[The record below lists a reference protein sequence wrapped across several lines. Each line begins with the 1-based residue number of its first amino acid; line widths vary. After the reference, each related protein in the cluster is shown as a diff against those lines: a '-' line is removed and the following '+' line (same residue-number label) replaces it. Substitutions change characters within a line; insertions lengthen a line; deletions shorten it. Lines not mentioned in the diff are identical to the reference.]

1 MKQTSGSLRQWLS
14 ENYASRFHIERKI
27 LTKQLDQVGFYPER
41 CMPPVGQRVDCHLVL
56 ETCRLYMQTLCP
68 EPEQGWLRFLYEEIC
83 QQMFPETGHKPMT
96 PGQRQ
101 AATFYLEL
109 LRYAISREQCP
120 FDPLTDI
127 DSATEEELA
136 NSRIQKEYARFWKA
150 VEDDYFIELMRI
162 GREIMPFD
170 PASHTIGVHHVAVHM
185 ARQAFKAGIPVDIAL
200 VSAAALSHDIGK
212 FGCRG
217 TDARRIPYLHYYFT
231 WQWLEGHRVP
241 TIANIAA
248 NHSTWDLEFENL
260 PGESLLLI
268 YADFRVRGNR
278 DANGKEQMRIYS
290 LAEAYEQIFSKL
302 ADMTEEKKLRYRTVY
317 AKLHDFEQ
325 YLLCHGANPDPLK
338 EGDCV
343 VASPQAALLPRR
355 EIPRQLS
362 NLTFHN
368 NIRLMRQITHDA
380 SFEQLLE
387 QARNEKNLQ
396 SIRTYLHLYSEYHT
410 YLTRE
415 QKGKLLHFLYEL
427 LMHHDGDV
435 RRRAGLLMGQVL
447 SNSGPKYRK
456 ELPAGVPEQAAAPN
470 LLSFINESV
479 QVWARYVDQIL
490 HPDLKITPKHA
501 SRISN
506 SLKIIAQS
514 VFRNLSQDK
523 WPEYLQVL
531 LNEAYKDTA
540 EDRFVIFDTFCYVP
554 FRAFSVA
561 QATRLVQLCAKHL
574 QSVIPPEQIVLL
586 RFLRRAN
593 RLQDTELNALIRQ
606 CAQALDPGDS
616 MSVRFERDYLIRD
629 PGQTLRLTHAQSQ
642 HLHLS
647 NMKTAVHWIVKM
659 SHIDML
665 CENVEAHPDV
675 AFHTAMHL
683 SNLLCVSE
691 HLPVRDY
698 AGERLVGVCAGLPAD
713 QKNEL
718 IIDLIRELETGR
730 EEVSRY
736 IPKFLGRMMCQL
748 PNYEF
753 DESMQSL
760 TDMVHSENTLA
771 AMSALTTMGVVF
783 SNKREDDRVC
793 EQVFGLLL
801 TGVSHFDDVIH
812 QRALSLICRRIFDDK
827 NLPLQLRQTHFL
839 RICKK
844 FMTLLEEPHPGQLNF
859 FTCSAALNHLYR
871 FMVQCQ
877 VHLPEPEFAPERPIA
892 FFPGT
897 FDPFSSGHKRIVE
910 EICKKNFDVYLA
922 VDEFSWSKQ
931 TLPKLLRRKIASIS
945 AADQLNV
952 YLFPDNIPVNIA
964 MAEDLNQLR
973 TMLPNTEV
981 YLAVGSDVVRN
992 ASAYKTAQPG
1002 GAAEFDHIV
1011 FYRDATELPS
1021 LRPLEEIIHGKLQ
1034 VLQLPQFFENVS
1046 SSRIREYVDKNLDIS
1061 MLVDP
1066 IVQHFIYRRGLYLR
1080 TQQYKSVLKPHKLYF
1095 TQAQTLL
1102 PEIPRQLKD
1111 KIGQWPDLASV
1122 VLRSRATG
1130 GLWGWACGRTV
1141 QSFQLMEVLGSA
1153 RAASQVREQVS
1164 GNIMLIDG
1172 VGAVVPNQSVERQV
1186 LNELLAR
1193 AQERSI
1199 TYAICRCHGSSPLQ
1213 QALQEL
1219 GFLQVEGEPD
1229 LWVVD
1234 MRRPVVLILDA
1245 LQKFK
1250 SPHREDPKIIRVVEK
1265 TRQHLRLTFAKMF
1278 PGILILCF
1286 DVELLN
1292 QALRSRVQQCNGVE
1306 DTPEGVRRLGPKMCV
1321 PFGKILASDLVP
1333 NTVTKR
1339 LEAEKEFL
1347 PSIRKFEIM
1356 EYPGYST
1363 LVNQVRTIK
1372 SFRRPV
1378 ILVDD
1383 LMHNGYRM
1391 EYLDPMLRKEGV
1403 EVDRLIVGLMSGRG
1417 KDHMQVQNRTA
1428 ECEYFIPTLRYWQT
1442 ESLLYPFIGGDSVR
1456 TNRKTEMLPTI
1467 NLVLPY
1473 KYPHFFTGVAKRSI
1487 YALSQTVL
1495 EGTYEILRVLE
1506 TQHLAVFGKSLT
1518 LKRLGEAIERPRMPD
1533 RGGHLAYDLNI
1544 PASVYVRDD
1553 INTLIRLQG
1562 LEEMT

>member
-1 MKQTSGSLRQWLS
+1 MKQPTGSLRQWLS

-27 LTKQLDQVGFYPER
+27 LLKQLDQVGFYPER

-56 ETCRLYMQTLCP
+56 DTCRLYLQTLCP
-68 EPEQGWLRFLYEEIC
+68 EPEQGWLRFMYEEIC
-83 QQMFPETGHKPMT
+83 QQMFPETGHKAMT

-101 AATFYLEL
+101 AMTFYLEL
-109 LRYAISREQCP
+109 LRFAIGREQCP

-127 DSATEEELA
+127 DAATEEELTR
-136 NSRIQKEYARFWKA
+136 SRIQKEYARFWKA
-150 VEDDYFIELMRI
+150 VEDDYFVELMRI

-185 ARQAFKAGIPVDIAL
+185 ARQAEKAGIPVDIAL

-217 TDARRIPYLHYYFT
+217 SDARRIPYLHYYFT

-278 DANGKEQMRIYS
+278 DENGKERVRIFS

-302 ADMTEEKKLRYRTVY
+302 ADMTEEKQLRYKTVY

-325 YLLCHGANPDPLK
+325 YLLSHGANPDPM
-338 EGDCV
+338 EMGNCTVDV
-343 VASPQAALLPRR
+343 PQAALLCRR

-415 QKGKLLHFLYEL
+415 QKQKLLHFLYEL

-435 RRRAGLLMGQVL
+435 RRRAAMLMGQVL

-479 QVWARYVDQIL
+479 QVWAGYVDECL

-501 SRISN
+501 GRISN
-506 SLKIIAQS
+506 SLKIVTQS
-514 VFRNLSQDK
+514 IFRNLSQDK

-531 LNEAYKDTA
+531 VREACKDNA
-540 EDRFVIFDTFCYVP
+540 EDRFVIFDTLCYVP
-554 FRAFSVA
+554 SLAFSA
-561 QATRLVQLCAKHL
+561 EQALCLVRMCADHL
-574 QSVIPPEQIVLL
+574 QSVSEPEKIVLM
-586 RFLRRAN
+586 RFFRKVR
-593 RLQDTELNALIRQ
+593 RLQDPQVDEMILR
-606 CAQALDPGDS
+606 CVQALDTGDS
-616 MSVRFERDYLIRD
+616 HAVAYEKQYLLRAE
-629 PGQTLRLTHAQSQ
+629 GESLRLTNAESQ

-647 NMKTAVHWIVKM
+647 NMKSAVHWIVKM

-665 CENVEAHPDV
+665 RESVLTNPDV

-698 AGERLVGVCAGLPAD
+698 AGEQLVKVCRILPAD

-748 PNYEF
+748 PAYEF
-753 DESMQSL
+753 EETMQSMADL
-760 TDMVHSENTLA
+760 VHSENTLA
-771 AMSALTTMGVVF
+771 AMSALTTMGVVLA
-783 SNKREDDRVC
+783 NKQEDEQVC
-793 EQVFGLLL
+793 ERVFGILL
-801 TGVSHFDDVIH
+801 TGVSHFDDMIH
-812 QRALSLICRRIFDDK
+812 QRAMSLLCRRIFDDK
-827 NLPLQLRQTHFL
+827 NLPLQLRQHHFL

-877 VHLPEPEFAPERPIA
+877 VHLPEPEFEAERPIA

-945 AADQLNV
+945 TADQLDV
-952 YLFPDNIPVNIA
+952 YLFPDNVPVNIA
-964 MAEDLNQLR
+964 MAEDLLQLR
-973 TMLPNTEV
+973 SLLPNREV
-981 YLAVGSDVVRN
+981 YLAVGSDVIRN
-992 ASAYKTAQPG
+992 ASAYKNPVPG

-1011 FYRDATELPS
+1011 FYREGAEHTNAQ
-1021 LRPLEEIIHGKLQ
+1021 PLDEIIRGKLQ
-1034 VLQLPQFFENVS
+1034 VLQLPSFFESVS

-1066 IVQHFIYRRGLYLR
+1066 IVQHYIYQRGLYLR
-1080 TQQYKSVLKPHKLYF
+1080 TLQFKNVLKPHKLFF
-1095 TQAQTLL
+1095 THAKELL
-1102 PEIPRQLKD
+1102 PEIPRQLKEKLAD
-1111 KIGQWPDLASV
+1111 WPKTASV
-1122 VLRSRATG
+1122 VLRSRDTG
-1130 GLWGWACGRTV
+1130 GLWGWACGRRV
-1141 QSFQLMEVLGSA
+1141 QSFQLLDVLGSA
-1153 RAASQVREQVS
+1153 QAASRVREQAS
-1164 GNIMLIDG
+1164 GYILIIDG
-1172 VGAVVPNQSVERQV
+1172 VGAVVPNQNVERQV

-1199 TYAICRCHGSSPLQ
+1199 TYAVCRCHGNGPLY

-1219 GFLQVEGEPD
+1219 GFRPVADEPD

-1250 SPHREDPKIIRVVEK
+1250 SPHREDPKIIRTVEK
-1265 TRQHLRLTFAKMF
+1265 TRQALRLTFAKMF
-1278 PGILILCF
+1278 PGNLILCF

-1292 QALRSRVQQCNGVE
+1292 QALRNRVQQCNGVAE
-1306 DTPEGVRRLGPKMCV
+1306 VPEGVRQLGHKMCV

-1347 PSIRKFEIM
+1347 PDIRKFEIK

-1363 LVNQVRTIK
+1363 LPNQVRTIK

-1391 EYLDPMLRKEGV
+1391 ECLDPLLRKEDV

-1417 KDHMQVQNRTA
+1417 KDHMQMQERTV

-1473 KYPHFFTGVAKRSI
+1473 KYPHFFSGVEKQSI
-1487 YALSQTVL
+1487 YALSKTVL

-1506 TQHLAVFGKSLT
+1506 SRHLATFGKSLT

-1533 RGGHLAYDLNI
+1533 RGGHLSYDLNI
-1544 PASVYVRDD
+1544 PASVYVQDD
-1553 INTLIRLQG
+1553 INTLTRLQG
-1562 LEEMT
+1562 MEELT